1 MGGGR
6 EEMNPFNELRA
17 GLCALA
23 KRSVGV
29 MGACANEESTKLY
42 LALPMIGLLGYDY
55 SNPYEV
61 YPEHAAHFEP
71 NQPNKVDLA
80 IMRDGNP
87 VIAIECKKVGSD
99 LVEPR
104 AQLRAYYN
112 ALPTMK
118 LAILTNGIV
127 FDFFVDSMEPNAMDE
142 EPFLTLDL
150 DTVSRNGVGDEVLE
164 TLIHLTKDN
173 FNPETVAEMAHI
185 HLCKK
190 RLRTLLIEEAKT
202 PSEEFCRFFLHK
214 AGLKNVRKG
223 AIERHYGPLIKNAFE
238 EALVLPVVQKMRAE
252 AGPEGKFNSV
262 NLHQIGQRIV
272 TTERELAI
280 VNYVRRRLAF
290 LVSEDALFNAIDQI
304 EYKDY
309 LGKLA
314 VYYNNER
321 NGRLFDYVE
330 GGDGINKFIF
340 PAPFGEIVTNN
351 TLDIDEPLK
360 ATFTARVREM
370 GPLQLIG
377 RLAQIA

>member
-1 MGGGR
+1 
-6 EEMNPFNELRA
+6 MNPFNELRA

-29 MGACANEESTKLY
+29 MAACGNEESTKLY
-42 LALPMIGLLGYDY
+42 LALPLVGLLGYDY

-61 YPEHAAHFEP
+61 YPEHAADTAP
-71 NQPNKVDLA
+71 KSSKIDLA
-80 IMRDGNP
+80 IMREGNA
-87 VIAIECKKVGSD
+87 VVGLECKRVGAD

-104 AQLRAYYN
+104 AELRAYFE
-112 ALPTMK
+112 AVPTVK
-118 LAILTNGIV
+118 LGILTNGIV
-127 FDFFVDSMEPNAMDE
+127 FEFFVDSVVPNAMDE
-142 EPFLTLDL
+142 EPFLVLDL
-150 DTVSRNGVGDEVLE
+150 ETVSRNGVSDELLE
-164 TLIHLTKDN
+164 TLIHLTKQN
-173 FNPETVAEMAHI
+173 FNPETIAEMAHI

-190 RLRTLLIEEAKT
+190 RLRSLLIAEANA
-202 PSEEFCRFFLHK
+202 PSEEFCRFVLQR

-223 AIERHYGPLIKNAFE
+223 TIERHYGPLIKNSFE
-238 EALVLPVVQKMRAE
+238 EALVLPIVQKLRSE
-252 AGPEGKFNSV
+252 AGPEGKFNAV

-280 VNYVRRRLAF
+280 VAYVRRRLAF
-290 LVSEDALFNAIDQI
+290 LVSEDALYNAIDQI
-304 EYKDY
+304 DYKDF
-309 LGKLA
+309 LGKLS

-330 GGDGINKFIF
+330 ANDGINKFIF

-351 TLDIDEPLK
+351 MLDIDEPLK
-360 ATFTARVREM
+360 VTFTARVREM